1 MKDKCVWIGIL
12 CLAGCWLTCFTFHFG
27 IFVWCGFLWCS
38 LVFASEL
45 CADLCELVE
54 MPFLVFSTP
63 GRCCALVCVVGW
75 RVVLVFCVVRCVLS
89 SCLFSSL
96 LVFVCVR
103 CG

>member
-1 MKDKCVWIGIL
+1 MKDECVWIGIL

-54 MPFLVFSTP
+54 MPFLVFFTP
-63 GRCCALVCVVGW
+63 GKCCALVCVVGW

-96 LVFVCVR
+96 LVFACVR